1 MSSSCSR
8 RCCSRSRS
16 RSTCRN
22 TLNTR
27 MDSENWRWFPEAR
40 NLEDTYILGD
50 IIARGSYSDVHKCLF
65 KGKAERICKIYKKE
79 HLDCRSVKTQ
89 AIVLLKLSH
98 PNMVQ
103 IRDVF
108 ETEQE
113 VQLVCDWLTGVELFE
128 RIVEC
133 GNYTELE
140 AAKAIRE
147 ILSALQYI
155 HSRGLTHGAVRPE
168 NLLYASCSSNAQLK
182 LSNIPLAKK
191 RHQPKLIYAAPEL
204 FKLKQLTPA
213 ADMWSIGILLYILL
227 CGMEPSFSPNEDD
240 ADDQKLESDAVWWED
255 TSESARDLFDCCV
268 RHCPDDRI
276 SAEDALA
283 HPWIT
288 GQTAKTLPL
297 ASTQVRLREFNARRK
312 FKAATQAVLAAQK
325 AMTLISPQ
333 RRTAASR

>member
-1 MSSSCSR
+1 
-8 RCCSRSRS
+8 
-16 RSTCRN
+16 
-22 TLNTR
+22 